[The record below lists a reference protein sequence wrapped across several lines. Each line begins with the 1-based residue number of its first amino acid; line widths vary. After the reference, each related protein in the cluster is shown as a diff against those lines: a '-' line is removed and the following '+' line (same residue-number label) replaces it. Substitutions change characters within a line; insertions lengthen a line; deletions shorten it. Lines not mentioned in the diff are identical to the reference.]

1 MLLLSDGKNLGN
13 KFSKF
18 SIIPDSLLMSIVL
31 SFEKPLRRVILGCAG
46 EISEVFFL
54 CKSAAPKVDQGRLKR
69 GWDDEDIFEFHVPVK
84 DCARLTVLKTFDDLN
99 QNFSKIF

>member
-31 SFEKPLRRVILGCAG
+31 SFEKPLRRVVLGCAG

-54 CKSAAPKVDQGRLKR
+54 CESAAPKVDQRRLKR

-99 QNFSKIF
+99 QNFSKIL